1 MTEKDQGLVIHTIKY
16 GDTGVVAR
24 IFTREGG
31 LLSFMIQGVRKPK
44 ARIQNSLLQP
54 LSHVDLVYARSQ
66 YGRLNYIKEI
76 ACKNPYRTIPYEIFK
91 TTIALFLCE
100 LLSKTLKESDPHPD
114 MFDFF
119 KEGFDFLDQ
128 TSNPV
133 KDFHLVFL
141 VQMSRHLG
149 FFPRNNYSQTH
160 CYFNLLE
167 GIYQTSFDETEYML
181 DKELSSVFY
190 KMTQHPISS
199 IEQLYLKNAQR
210 RQLLRKLVDYFRIHL
225 TGFKELKSLQVLE
238 SVLH

>member
-1 MTEKDQGLVIHTIKY
+1 MEKDHGLVIHTIKY
-16 GDTGVVAR
+16 GETGVVAR

-31 LLSFMIQGVRKPK
+31 LLSFMLRGVRKPK

-54 LSHVDLVYARSQ
+54 LTQVDLIYARSQ
-66 YGRLNYIKEI
+66 YGGLNYIKEI
-76 ACKNPYRTIPYEIFK
+76 ACNNPYRTIPYEIFK

-100 LLSKTLKESDPHPD
+100 LLSKTLKESDPNPD

-119 KEGFDFLDQ
+119 KEGFDYLDQ

-149 FFPRNNYSQTH
+149 FFPRNNFSQTH
-160 CYFNLLE
+160 CYFNLRE
-167 GIYQTSFDETEYML
+167 GIYQTSFEESEYLL
-181 DKELSSVFY
+181 DKELSGIFQ
-190 KMTQHPISS
+190 KLTQCPITRLD
-199 IEQLYLKNAQR
+199 QLDIKNAQR

-225 TGFKELKSLQVLE
+225 AGFKELKSLQVLE
-238 SVLH
+238 SVMH